1 MHKIQRIVVI
11 LVTLFMVTA
20 SRAGKLLPIVVTGNG
35 TVTASKSNGDPIAA
49 NSDVDGGTTVK
60 LTVAPGSGSYLYK
73 LIAKEYAPGPSAGA
87 PSHRA
92 DGPTV
97 NSEIPMTK
105 ISATLYQFIMPTY
118 DVEVTA
124 EFVTGTSI
132 ADATINLNE
141 GSHVYDWI
149 EHSPTVTSVTLG
161 SITLT
166 EGTDYTVDV
175 FAPVKNVGNYNVTVR
190 GKGKY
195 YGSATQTYSIT
206 ARSLA
211 GTTDYLAANVQLP
224 QTSFVYNHSEQKP
237 VLTSVV
243 VYNNGQELVLDRDYE
258 NVRYETSTS
267 QDVGSYRVLVTGKG
281 NFKDDASASYTITKM
296 PISNCTINGTTSF
309 VFNNSVQAPTVN
321 ATEGTSTG
329 IIITDGVDQLAT
341 TDYTV
346 TYNNEGTTW
355 NATASSK
362 EIGTYHMRLTATN
375 PSNYSGYVDIPYYIT
390 SAGATITAV
399 GGTIYTGEN
408 IYATAYTGQ
417 EITPTITVMD
427 GSATLTKD
435 THYTVQYYNN
445 VNAGLAT
452 VTAVGKGV
460 YNFNVSKNFRIN
472 PKALTEGM
480 VSLSATSFT
489 YNANVQKPTVT
500 VSDGT
505 AMKSSD
511 YVITN
516 EGGTNVGNTYEV
528 EVEGQNNYTGTITK
542 TFSITALSLD
552 GASITLGTT
561 NYVYDGTAKTPTVQQ
576 VKVGSIIIPSTDYT
590 VGYDNNV
597 NANTTTSTPTVTIN
611 PKTSNP
617 NLSGS
622 ASTTFTIGPKPVSDL
637 TITLSATSFTYDG
650 TVQKPT
656 VTVEDGSTTL
666 TSGTHYDL
674 TWAGGDSKAVGSY
687 TVTITGKGNYTG
699 SVVKTYVIN
708 YGTSDTDFHIA
719 LTTPFET
726 FTYDGTAK
734 EPAVTVTKGTGEGA
748 VTLTKNT
755 DYTLEYSNN
764 INAGLATITARGIK
778 NYQFI
783 TTFNFTINKK
793 EITSGMVTLS
803 GINYDATNNRFVY
816 NGALQKPVI
825 TIMHGSTK
833 TLVEGTDYTL
843 VNDGG
848 TNVGN
853 YTATIT
859 GIGNYSTAGTSGLS
873 MPYSIVQLS
882 LTEASVTLDPQQ
894 NYVYDG
900 TEKRPGVQQ
909 VKVGNVIVP
918 TTDYDVTYPRD
929 NTSTPSSTLNVNA
942 GTNTA
947 QVYINPKTSGT
958 INLSGSKT
966 QTFSITKKPLSSEM
980 ITLTSEATNWA
991 NNSFTY
997 TGTTQKPDVT
1007 VTDGT
1012 IMATSDY
1019 TVTNEGGIAV
1029 GIYYVT
1035 VTATATGNYSG
1046 TIKVP
1051 YSIVS
1056 DNADNDVTITLGAS
1070 DPLVY
1075 TGNPI
1080 TRTITVT
1087 KGTNTTPLT
1096 AGTDYDV
1103 VYSNNTNVGEA
1114 TITVMGRGN
1123 YHFVK
1128 YAYFNITE
1136 RAMTT
1141 GNGIDITLSPTSFEY
1156 NGSTQKPNVTVK
1168 YTKPSASTATTLVEG
1183 TDYTLNNPGAV
1194 NVGTDYKATITGIGN
1209 FTGTMDSP
1217 TYEITA
1223 KDLTDAVIT
1232 LYPLANPV
1240 YDGTVKE
1247 PTVQKVT
1254 VGEQVYTSG
1263 YTVSFSYNV
1272 NVKTTE
1278 GTVDHYPTVTITSDD
1293 TGNFSGSA
1301 STTFVIQPKPL
1312 ADDMVTLN
1320 TTSYTYDGTAKEPTA
1335 TVTDTALPST
1345 FTSKVLTQDK
1355 DYTITWTSGHTLPG
1369 EYVATIQGKGN
1380 YTGSVTKPYVIHAID
1395 GNDDVT
1401 ITLTDEPEGGYE
1413 YDGNEKKPTVQVKKG
1428 SPGSEVILTPSTA
1441 TVAGDYTVAYSDNK
1455 NAGTA
1460 TITVTGKGNYDFTQT
1475 KTFSIAQKAMT
1486 NEMVTLSGIPVET
1499 DGTYFTYDGTL
1510 KKPVVTVS
1518 DDTPSIITA
1527 DDYTIS
1533 NEGNI
1538 NAGDYTVTV
1547 TASATGNY
1555 SGSGSQT
1562 YTIRPMS
1569 ITTAEVALS
1578 YNNIVYNGVAQKPT
1592 VRSVYANG
1600 HLLTATTDYTITLPA
1615 DADAINQGAKN
1626 VTVTGT
1632 GNYKDSRTVQYTI
1645 DKKPLVSDM
1654 IKIANQ
1660 NLTYT
1665 GSDQTPSVTI
1675 EDKNGTTDIIKDAD
1689 YTLSNPAH
1697 SAVGNYEVTLT
1708 ATDEGNYSGQVTK
1721 QYSIV
1726 TAGST
1731 GFTVVDIPDQNYTGI
1746 ALTPAL
1752 TVYKAGTT
1760 TPALELDTDYTAEYS
1775 NNINAGTATVTVTGI
1790 GNYSGTQTKTFTIV
1804 KRSLINDDI
1813 TTTLTPSS
1821 FTYDGTPKKPTTVIV
1836 HDALATINKDLK
1848 LGEDYTLEYK
1858 NTETTD
1864 VDNLTSQG
1872 IKKVVI
1878 TGIGNYSGTLE
1889 PTYTVGVKSVA
1900 GAEVSLSYTTI
1911 VYNGATQKPTV
1922 TSVIV
1927 DGHQLTEN
1935 TDYTVDFTDISDY
1948 KNQGNKTF
1956 HITGIGNYSGTK
1968 SLNYTIQKKA
1978 MTSNMITFN
1987 QDSFDYDGS
1996 NHAPTVTMVDLVGST
2011 NIVNTDQ
2018 TQDFTINIPT
2028 VSAVGSYTVNVEAT
2042 TTGNYS
2048 GGGSKQFSIVPKG
2061 SVAFD
2066 VAWVTEPNFTYDGT
2080 AHTPAVKV
2088 TKHNTTT
2095 ELTAADYDI
2104 EYNNNINAG
2113 TNTASVTVTGKGNYS
2128 GSQTKTFSIA
2138 KRSLSGTTDITA
2150 TLTPSSFTYNGNP
2163 QQPATIIVHDALTTI
2178 SKDLTYSK
2186 DYTVTYPA
2194 DMITQG
2200 TKTVTITGE
2209 GNYTGTLSPT
2219 YTINQLDISP
2229 ASITLFSLPSYV
2241 YDGSN
2246 KEPGVQLVKV
2256 GNFVVPMEAYDVSY
2270 TNHKDASTATNKARV
2285 TVTAKDG
2292 SNFTGSAYTEF
2303 TILQKEVNSNMM
2315 TLGGDGFNTT
2325 TNSFTYD
2332 GAAHVPTVAVS
2343 DKVGGVEIITTNDYT
2358 LTNAGGTN
2366 VGNYEVKIDGKGNY
2380 TGSAVKQYSIVTKG
2394 ATGFTVGA
2402 IAAQDYTGMAL
2413 TPKPTV
2419 TATVNGVVTTLTEN
2433 THYTL
2438 AWANNVNAG
2447 TNTASVTVTGIGD
2460 YSGTQTVYF
2469 TINPKAL
2476 AMTMLTLSATSFT
2489 YNGNEQK
2496 PTVTV
2501 KDGGT
2506 TLSVD
2511 KDYTVTWPADMVSQ
2525 GTKTITITGIG
2536 NYSGTLEP
2544 TYSVGLKSVAGA
2556 EVTLSYESIVFNGSV
2571 QKPTVTS
2578 VIVDGHKLTAGTDYT
2593 TEFTSTADYTNQG
2606 GKSFKIKGTGNYA
2619 DEKELSYTIEQ
2630 KAVTSSM
2637 IVLANENLIYTG
2649 LDQHPTVTIQDMV
2662 GTTNIITSDDYTLL
2676 NPDHAT
2682 VGTYVVT
2689 LTGKGNYKGTAEKQY
2704 SIIGNQAAGFTVAA
2718 IGTQEYTGA
2727 EIKPEPSVTDNNS
2740 RALTKGT
2747 DYTVE
2752 YSNNINAG
2760 TATVTVTGING
2771 YSGTKS
2777 VNFEITPKSLNHVD
2791 IGVTLSPATFT
2802 YTGTTQK
2809 PTVTVKDGTSKTLAE
2824 NTDYTLV
2831 NDGGIANGT
2840 YTVTI
2845 TGMGN
2850 YKDVVTPAPSYTIGG
2865 QSLNG
2870 AEVILNR
2877 LDSYVYDGNEK
2888 KPGVSEVKVGSTVI
2902 PASNYT
2908 VSYADNVNAGTATV
2922 TVTGKGNCSG
2932 TATATFPITPKTV
2945 NSDMITIS
2953 PTTFN
2958 YDGQLHKPSTVTVKD
2973 GTRDMV
2979 EDTDY
2984 TLSNPGGTDIGSYGV
2999 TITGKGNYT
3008 GTASKSFSIVA
3019 NDASGFS
3026 INAIADVTY
3035 NGAAQ
3040 EPVPVVKE
3048 GDNTLNSNYYS
3059 VAYLNNINAG
3069 TAVVT
3074 VTGKNGYSFVK
3085 SQTFKI
3091 KPKALNNDMLTLSAS
3106 SFMYNGNVQKPT
3118 PTMDDKNAGVSI
3130 ITSNDYVVTNEGGVD
3145 VGTYHVVITGQNNY
3159 TGAIDKTFTI
3169 TQLSLSTAT
3178 ITLATLSSYVYDGLA
3193 KTPAVQLVK
3202 VGELVVPATAYDVA
3216 YSSNTNVGTAT
3227 VTVTAKT
3234 GTNFKDGNTT
3244 TFSIE
3249 QKPVTSDMIYL
3260 SSENLEYTG
3269 STIKPEVTVKD
3280 GTKTLALTTDYTLTN
3295 AGGTEV
3301 GSYEVMITGQG
3312 NYKGTA
3318 KKQYSIITKG
3328 AAGFTVDE
3336 LTVPLTYT
3344 GMPQTPMVTV
3354 KKAGTTTVLTLGTD
3368 YEVAY
3373 TDNINVGTATATVTG
3388 KGNYSGTRSVNFTI
3402 NPKPLTDGMVALS
3415 STSFIYSGS
3424 EQKPV
3429 VSVTDTDNNMPLTQ
3443 NTDYT
3448 VTYPTDAISQGTK
3461 TVTIRGIGNYTGEI
3475 TKDYTIGQLS
3485 LDDASV
3491 TLNELTS
3498 YIYDGNEK
3506 KPTVKEVKVGTL
3518 VIPTT
3523 GYTVAY
3529 PDDVINTGT
3538 KTMTITGKGNYTGA
3552 TTASYTITPKTV
3564 TKEMI
3569 LLSSENLIYTGSII
3583 KPTVTVKDGSK
3594 TLIENTDYT
3603 LTNEGGK
3610 EVGTYSLTIT
3620 GKGNYTGTA
3629 SRTFNIIT
3637 KGASVF
3643 SVSDIASVI
3652 YNGSE
3657 QEPDITVMD
3666 NSTTP
3671 ATVLTKGTH
3680 YTVAYSNNKNVGSA
3694 SVIVTGIGSY
3704 AGTVSKNFTI
3714 LPKTLTGAMVTLSA
3728 TSFVF
3733 NSLAQKP
3740 EVTVDD
3746 KNAAN
3751 VSIITDY
3758 DYTILNNGGINVGD
3772 NHEVKVTGKGNYT
3785 GTVTKTYAI
3794 TPLSIAD
3801 ANVTLY
3807 QLQSYVYDGTAK
3819 KPGVREVMVDDITVP
3834 TTGYDVSYG
3843 ENTNVGT
3850 ATVTLTG
3857 KGNFKDA
3864 KTVNFTI
3871 TGKPITSDMIVLSSE
3886 NFIYNGEVQKPTVI
3900 VKDGAK
3906 TLTLGTDYALTN
3918 AGGTSVGTY
3927 SVTVAGMG
3935 NYASEASR
3943 SYSIVEKD
3951 GTTNFTISLSNTS
3964 VQYNGSAQT
3973 PAVTVTDGVKTLTN
3987 NTDYEV
3993 AYTNHVNVGTATVTV
4008 TGKGN
4013 YAGTKTATFTITAK
4027 PLTEAM
4033 VTLSE
4038 TSFVYNTLIQKPEV
4052 SVSDGDIMTK
4062 DDYVITNN
4070 GGTNQGTY
4078 HVIVNGQGNYSG
4090 QIDKTFTITPLSIAE
4105 ANVTLYQLQ
4114 SYVYEGLQKKPGVRE
4129 VTVGNIN
4136 VPTQGYTTSYGDNVN
4151 AGTASVTVT
4160 GQGNFKDSKT
4170 VTFEIEP
4177 KAVENSMITLSN
4189 YEYTYN
4195 GEIQKPEVIVRDGE
4209 TTLLLDTD
4217 YTLLN
4222 NGGKTVGSYDVTI
4235 TGKGN
4240 YKGTASKTYVIN
4252 TKEVGS
4258 FEVTLS
4264 AESVTYNGSEQQP
4277 EVTVKDGET
4286 VLTSGVH
4293 YTVTYTDNVNVGM
4306 ATVTVRGQGE
4316 YEGSRSKTFLIQPK
4330 SLSEAMVSLNTTT
4343 FTYNGLLQMPAVTVS
4358 DGTALTSNDYYITNE
4373 GGLDKGTYNV
4383 MVTGRNNYTGT
4394 VIRQYVINPMSIN
4407 DGHVTLYQL
4416 QSYVYD
4422 GTAKNPGVREV
4433 AVGSH
4438 IIPSTSFNTTISPN
4452 INVGTVTVTVTG
4464 EKNYTGSTSTTFEI
4478 TPKPVTS
4485 GMITLTPDYFYYNG
4499 SVQKPGVTVKDG
4511 EKNMVE
4517 NTDYTVTNNGGTE
4530 AGEYEVKVKGIG
4542 NYTSE
4547 ATQSFTILSSG
4558 VNTFVVTLET
4568 NEYTFDG
4575 TAHKPGVT
4583 VKMDDR
4589 TLTEGTDYTLTY
4601 SNNINAGTA
4610 TVTVK
4615 GVGDYTGEQVKTF
4628 LIQPKTLTDEMV
4640 TLNKTSFIFNDKV
4653 QKPEVTVADGT
4664 IMTEDDYIVTNE
4676 GGTTEGTYQVVVT
4689 GQNNYKGVVIKSFTI
4704 IREDIHA
4711 DDDPEH
4717 PDEKPIT
4724 YTPTEEGSDE
4734 VKVSGFEGTTSELEQ
4749 ITSVTI
4755 PATCTSN
4762 GKTYAV
4768 VGIASDAFANIP
4780 NVTDIY
4786 MPDTEEPLEI
4796 AEDAIPASATVHTTL
4811 ALLDNYALMPSLS
4824 ESFKAGKIMTTVTA
4838 KNRYWTFSSGVDVY
4852 VPDGVSV
4859 YIARERSSATVTI
4872 VELSDNDLT
4881 MGGQR
4886 IIKHNNG
4893 VLISS
4898 EGNDTP
4904 YDLVACGRR
4913 MSSGSMISTDDFK
4926 DYGSQNCLVPVIV
4939 PTHFDAGYYFL
4950 KNNEFYSIQE
4960 EGEDVKVP
4968 AGKAVLYLQQAAS
4981 SPSYSSIIQLI
4992 NTGEV
4997 TNINGIENDTDEGD
5011 WYDMSGRKLDRRPTK
5026 KGVYIKNNKKIVIR

>member
-1 MHKIQRIVVI
+1 MNMNKIYRILFTVI
-11 LVTLFMVTA
+11 AVW
-20 SRAGKLLPIVVTGNG
+20 VVTFCYAGTVVLKTTTNG
-35 TVTASKSNGDPIAA
+35 TVTAKVNDANIAGP
-49 NSDVDGGTTVK
+49 SDSSEDKTSADQAGGTTVT
-60 LTVAPGSGSYLYK
+60 LEINPDDGYYLYQ
-73 LIAKEYAPGPSAGA
+73 LVITPYASATSASA
-87 PSHRA
+87 PRRA
-92 DGPTV
+92 PTV
-97 NSEIPMTK
+97 LNNITPTK
-105 ISATLYQFIMPTY
+105 IDDNEYTFIMPANMAKVEISATFAQQGDLSSA
-118 DVEVTA
+118 V
-124 EFVTGTSI
+124 
-132 ADATINLNE
+132 
-141 GSHVYDWI
+141 
-149 EHSPTVTSVTLG
+149 VTLQ
-161 SITLT
+161 SNNHTFDFLYHTPVVSKVTLNSVTLT
-166 EGTDYTVDV
+166 EGTDYTVSGND
-175 FAPVKNVGNYNVTVR
+175 PVKDVNEGGYTITVT

-195 YGSATQTYSIT
+195 TGSKTVTYTVNPLSISD
-206 ARSLA
+206 AS
-211 GTTDYLAANVQLP
+211 VQFSP
-224 QTSFVYNHSEQKP
+224 TSFVYNHQNQAP
-237 VLTSVV
+237 DANTVQVYLQGQHLTLNTD
-243 VYNNGQELVLDRDYE
+243 YNNV
-258 NVRYETSTS
+258 NIPTS
-267 QDVGSYRVLVTGKG
+267 QNADTYTISITGIG
-281 NFKDDASASYTITKM
+281 NFTGTASNTYTITKM
-296 PISNCTINGTTSF
+296 PISNCTFNGNTSF
-309 VFNNSVQAPTVN
+309 EYNGEIRKPSITVY
-321 ATEGTSTG
+321 
-329 IIITDGVDQLAT
+329 DGVG
-341 TDYTV
+341 
-346 TYNNEGTTW
+346 N
-355 NATASSK
+355 
-362 EIGTYHMRLTATN
+362 LT
-375 PSNYSGYVDIPYYIT
+375 
-390 SAGATITAV
+390 
-399 GGTIYTGEN
+399 E
-408 IYATAYTGQ
+408 
-417 EITPTITVMD
+417 
-427 GSATLTKD
+427 D
-435 THYTVQYYNN
+435 THYTISYSNSSSKDVGTYTMTFTAKDETNYTGSKEITYSINSAGFAITDIANQTYTGAAITPTVEVKDGTNVLTLDTHYKAVYSNNINVGTARVSVVGINSYNGKFGEVTFN
-445 VNAGLAT
+445 ITPKSVSGLT
-452 VTAVGKGV
+452 
-460 YNFNVSKNFRIN
+460 I
-472 PKALTEGM
+472 E
-480 VSLSATSFT
+480 LSPTSFT
-489 YNANVQKPTVT
+489 YNASTQKPTVT
-500 VSDGT
+500 VKDGST
-505 AMKSSD
+505 TLVENKD
-511 YVITN
+511 YTLEN
-516 EGGTNVGNTYEV
+516 AGGVNVGTTYKA
-528 EVEGQNNYTGTITK
+528 TITGLGNYDDDTTK
-542 TFSITALSLD
+542 DSDPYSITALTYSNTNT
-552 GASITLGTT
+552 AITLNTT
-561 NYVYDGTAKTPTVQQ
+561 NYVYDGKVKEPTVQQ
-576 VKVGSIIIPSTDYT
+576 VKVDGIVIPSTDYT
-590 VGYDNNV
+590 VSYD
-597 NANTTTSTPTVTIN
+597 TDHTSAGSKTVTIN
-611 PKTSNP
+611 HSSNN
-617 NLSGS
+617 NLSGT
-622 ASTTFTIGPKPVSDL
+622 ATKTYTIDPKPVSDL
-637 TITLSATSFTYDG
+637 TITLSATSFTYNG
-650 TVQKPT
+650 AVQYPT
-656 VTVEDGSTTL
+656 VTVKDGGIIVSGNPKTLSAGTDYTL
-666 TSGTHYDL
+666 TYSSHDT
-674 TWAGGDSKAVGSY
+674 GGNPASTAVGSY
-687 TVTITGKGNYTG
+687 TVTITGAGNYSG
-699 SVVKTYVIN
+699 EINKTYVIN
-708 YGTSDTDFHIA
+708 YGTSDSDFTVTVSGTYIYNGTAYTPAGSNVDVTDGSQAVVVKNGTTILTPTTDYTLSYRDNINAGTATVTATGTGNYQFVQTGTFEIA
-719 LTTPFET
+719 RKPLTATMVTIPDSET
-726 FTYDGTAK
+726 SFVYNGNVQKPNVTVTDGSPLTEGKDYTLNNPGAINVSTGNTASVTGVGNYTGTVNSPAYAITALDISSTANITLIPLSSYVYDGNNKVPGVQQVTVGNLVVPSTSYAVTYDNNKNASTTTSKAKVIVTANGNFTGSREKEFSIEQKEVNSSMITLSGTGFDTGNYSFTYDGNSHTPTVTVADGTAMTTDDYDVTSNTGGTAVGSYSVTITGK
-734 EPAVTVTKGTGEGA
+734 KNYKGTASRQYSIINAGSAGFDVVAIGAQTYTGSAIEPTVTVYKHGTTTPALTENNDYTVAYTDNINVGTATVTVTGMGNYGGTQTVNFTINPKALVANETTLSATDFTYNTTEQKPVVTVKDGTTPLVLNKDYNLTWPTDIINQGTKTITINGTGNYAGSFSKTYTINQLSLNNTSTNITLSANSLVYDASAKTPEVLLVKVGNLVVPSEAYTFSYASNTNVGTATVTVTAVDGSNFKDSKNTTFSITKRTITSDMVKLNTTNFVYNGNVQKPTVQAVSGYTITSDDIDVVYPESKDVGVYTVTVTGKAPNNQGTVNLSYSIASNNQSDVNITMAGTDDLTYTGNPVTRNITVTKGSGTSP
-748 VTLTKNT
+748 THLT
-755 DYTLEYSNN
+755 
-764 INAGLATITARGIK
+764 
-778 NYQFI
+778 
-783 TTFNFTINKK
+783 
-793 EITSGMVTLS
+793 
-803 GINYDATNNRFVY
+803 
-816 NGALQKPVI
+816 
-825 TIMHGSTK
+825 
-833 TLVEGTDYTL
+833 EGTDYTL
-843 VNDGG
+843 VYNN
-848 TNVGN
+848 NVNKG
-853 YTATIT
+853 TATI
-859 GIGNYSTAGTSGLS
+859 
-873 MPYSIVQLS
+873 
-882 LTEASVTLDPQQ
+882 
-894 NYVYDG
+894 
-900 TEKRPGVQQ
+900 
-909 VKVGNVIVP
+909 NVIGKNG
-918 TTDYDVTYPRD
+918 YDFVETKTYEIAARPM
-929 NTSTPSSTLNVNA
+929 TSAN
-942 GTNTA
+942 G
-947 QVYINPKTSGT
+947 IT
-958 INLSGSKT
+958 INLS
-966 QTFSITKKPLSSEM
+966 
-980 ITLTSEATNWA
+980 A
-991 NNSFTY
+991 
-997 TGTTQKPDVT
+997 
-1007 VTDGT
+1007 
-1012 IMATSDY
+1012 
-1019 TVTNEGGIAV
+1019 
-1029 GIYYVT
+1029 
-1035 VTATATGNYSG
+1035 
-1046 TIKVP
+1046 
-1051 YSIVS
+1051 
-1056 DNADNDVTITLGAS
+1056 
-1070 DPLVY
+1070 
-1075 TGNPI
+1075 
-1080 TRTITVT
+1080 
-1087 KGTNTTPLT
+1087 
-1096 AGTDYDV
+1096 
-1103 VYSNNTNVGEA
+1103 
-1114 TITVMGRGN
+1114 
-1123 YHFVK
+1123 
-1128 YAYFNITE
+1128 
-1136 RAMTT
+1136 
-1141 GNGIDITLSPTSFEY
+1141 TSFEY
-1156 NGSTQKPNVTVK
+1156 NGSTQKPNVTVT
-1168 YTKPSASTATTLVEG
+1168 YTYIKTGETTPTVVTLVEG
-1183 TDYTLNNPGAV
+1183 TDYTLNNPGVV
-1194 NVGTDYKATITGIGN
+1194 NVSTGNKATITGIGN
-1209 FTGTMDSP
+1209 FSGTMDSP
-1217 TYEITA
+1217 TYSITA
-1223 KDLTDAVIT
+1223 KALTDAVIT
-1232 LYPLANPV
+1232 LYPLASPV
-1240 YDGTVKE
+1240 YDGTAKE
-1247 PTVQKVT
+1247 PAVQKVT
-1254 VGEQVYTSG
+1254 VGGQVYTSG
-1263 YTVSFSYNV
+1263 YTVSYSNNINV
-1272 NVKTTE
+1272 ETATVK
-1278 GTVDHYPTVTITSDD
+1278 PTVTVSSDGTS
-1293 TGNFSGSA
+1293 TFSGSA

-1312 ADDMVTLN
+1312 TDDMVTLAY
-1320 TTSYTYDGTAKEPTA
+1320 TSIAYDGSPKEPA
-1335 TVTDTALPST
+1335 ETVTDEALPAA
-1345 FTSKVLTQDK
+1345 FASKVLTK
-1355 DYTITWTSGHTLPG
+1355 GTDYTVSYTTDHTTPG
-1369 EYVATIQGKGN
+1369 EKAVTITGMGN
-1380 YTGSVTKPYVIHAID
+1380 YTGTVSKKYTIVGAS
-1395 GNDDVT
+1395 DVT
-1401 ITLTDEPEGGYE
+1401 ITLPEATYTYNGAE
-1413 YDGNEKKPTVQVKKG
+1413 HQPVVTVMKG
-1428 SPGSEVILTPSTA
+1428 TTELTLNT
-1441 TVAGDYTVAYSDNK
+1441 DYTVAYSDNI

-1475 KTFSIAQKAMT
+1475 KTFTIAKKAMT
-1486 NEMVTLSGIPVET
+1486 NDMVALAPIT
-1499 DGTYFTYDGTL
+1499 FTYNGNIQ
-1510 KKPVVTVS
+1510 KPTVTVS
-1518 DDTPSIITA
+1518 DGTPSVITTN
-1527 DDYTIS
+1527 DYTIS
-1533 NEGNI
+1533 NDGNI

-1547 TASATGNY
+1547 TATSTGNY

-1562 YTIRPMS
+1562 YTIYPMS
-1569 ITTAEVALS
+1569 ITAAEVALS

-1645 DKKPLVSDM
+1645 DKKPLASDM

-1665 GSDQTPSVTI
+1665 GSDQTPEVTI
-1675 EDKNGTTDIIKDAD
+1675 EDKNGTTNIIKSTD
-1689 YTLSNPAH
+1689 YTLSNPPH
-1697 SAVGNYEVTLT
+1697 STVGDYEVTLT
-1708 ATDEGNYSGQVTK
+1708 ATAEGNYSGQVTK

-1726 TAGST
+1726 GAGAT
-1731 GFTVVDIPDQNYTGI
+1731 GFTVMAIPDQNYTGI

-1760 TPALELDTDYTAEYS
+1760 TPALTLGTDYTAEYS
-1775 NNINAGTATVTVTGI
+1775 NNINAGTATVTVTGM
-1790 GNYSGTQTKTFTIV
+1790 GN
-1804 KRSLINDDI
+1804 
-1813 TTTLTPSS
+1813 
-1821 FTYDGTPKKPTTVIV
+1821 
-1836 HDALATINKDLK
+1836 
-1848 LGEDYTLEYK
+1848 
-1858 NTETTD
+1858 
-1864 VDNLTSQG
+1864 
-1872 IKKVVI
+1872 
-1878 TGIGNYSGTLE
+1878 
-1889 PTYTVGVKSVA
+1889 
-1900 GAEVSLSYTTI
+1900 
-1911 VYNGATQKPTV
+1911 
-1922 TSVIV
+1922 
-1927 DGHQLTEN
+1927 
-1935 TDYTVDFTDISDY
+1935 
-1948 KNQGNKTF
+1948 
-1956 HITGIGNYSGTK
+1956 
-1968 SLNYTIQKKA
+1968 
-1978 MTSNMITFN
+1978 
-1987 QDSFDYDGS
+1987 
-1996 NHAPTVTMVDLVGST
+1996 
-2011 NIVNTDQ
+2011 
-2018 TQDFTINIPT
+2018 
-2028 VSAVGSYTVNVEAT
+2028 
-2042 TTGNYS
+2042 
-2048 GGGSKQFSIVPKG
+2048 
-2061 SVAFD
+2061 
-2066 VAWVTEPNFTYDGT
+2066 
-2080 AHTPAVKV
+2080 
-2088 TKHNTTT
+2088 
-2095 ELTAADYDI
+2095 
-2104 EYNNNINAG
+2104 
-2113 TNTASVTVTGKGNYS
+2113 
-2128 GSQTKTFSIA
+2128 
-2138 KRSLSGTTDITA
+2138 
-2150 TLTPSSFTYNGNP
+2150 
-2163 QQPATIIVHDALTTI
+2163 
-2178 SKDLTYSK
+2178 
-2186 DYTVTYPA
+2186 
-2194 DMITQG
+2194 
-2200 TKTVTITGE
+2200 
-2209 GNYTGTLSPT
+2209 
-2219 YTINQLDISP
+2219 
-2229 ASITLFSLPSYV
+2229 
-2241 YDGSN
+2241 
-2246 KEPGVQLVKV
+2246 
-2256 GNFVVPMEAYDVSY
+2256 
-2270 TNHKDASTATNKARV
+2270 
-2285 TVTAKDG
+2285 
-2292 SNFTGSAYTEF
+2292 
-2303 TILQKEVNSNMM
+2303 
-2315 TLGGDGFNTT
+2315 
-2325 TNSFTYD
+2325 
-2332 GAAHVPTVAVS
+2332 
-2343 DKVGGVEIITTNDYT
+2343 
-2358 LTNAGGTN
+2358 
-2366 VGNYEVKIDGKGNY
+2366 
-2380 TGSAVKQYSIVTKG
+2380 
-2394 ATGFTVGA
+2394 
-2402 IAAQDYTGMAL
+2402 
-2413 TPKPTV
+2413 
-2419 TATVNGVVTTLTEN
+2419 
-2433 THYTL
+2433 
-2438 AWANNVNAG
+2438 
-2447 TNTASVTVTGIGD
+2447 

-2469 TINPKAL
+2469 TI
-2476 AMTMLTLSATSFT
+2476 
-2489 YNGNEQK
+2489 
-2496 PTVTV
+2496 
-2501 KDGGT
+2501 
-2506 TLSVD
+2506 
-2511 KDYTVTWPADMVSQ
+2511 
-2525 GTKTITITGIG
+2525 
-2536 NYSGTLEP
+2536 
-2544 TYSVGLKSVAGA
+2544 
-2556 EVTLSYESIVFNGSV
+2556 
-2571 QKPTVTS
+2571 
-2578 VIVDGHKLTAGTDYT
+2578 
-2593 TEFTSTADYTNQG
+2593 
-2606 GKSFKIKGTGNYA
+2606 
-2619 DEKELSYTIEQ
+2619 
-2630 KAVTSSM
+2630 
-2637 IVLANENLIYTG
+2637 
-2649 LDQHPTVTIQDMV
+2649 
-2662 GTTNIITSDDYTLL
+2662 
-2676 NPDHAT
+2676 
-2682 VGTYVVT
+2682 
-2689 LTGKGNYKGTAEKQY
+2689 
-2704 SIIGNQAAGFTVAA
+2704 
-2718 IGTQEYTGA
+2718 
-2727 EIKPEPSVTDNNS
+2727 
-2740 RALTKGT
+2740 
-2747 DYTVE
+2747 
-2752 YSNNINAG
+2752 
-2760 TATVTVTGING
+2760 
-2771 YSGTKS
+2771 
-2777 VNFEITPKSLNHVD
+2777 TPKSLNATS
-2791 IGVTLSPATFT
+2791 ITVTLSSTSFS

-2824 NTDYTLV
+2824 NTDYMLV
-2831 NDGGIANGT
+2831 NDGGVANGT

-2850 YKDVVTPAPSYTIGG
+2850 YKDVITPAPSYTIGG

-2932 TATATFPITPKTV
+2932 TATATFTITPKTV

-2958 YDGQLHKPSTVTVKD
+2958 YDGVLHKPTTVTVKD

-3048 GDNTLNSNYYS
+3048 GDNTLSSNYYS

-3193 KTPAVQLVK
+3193 KAPAVQLVK

-3216 YSSNTNVGTAT
+3216 YTSNTNVGTAT

-3269 STIKPEVTVKD
+3269 SNIKPEVAVKD
-3280 GTKTLALTTDYTLTN
+3280 GTKTLVLTTDYTLTN

-3336 LTVPLTYT
+3336 MTMPLTYT
-3344 GMPQTPMVTV
+3344 GMPLTPMVTV

-3529 PDDVINTGT
+3529 PDDVINIGT

-3552 TTASYTITPKTV
+3552 ATASYTITPKTV

-3772 NHEVKVTGKGNYT
+3772 DHEVKVTGKGNYT
-3785 GTVTKTYAI
+3785 GTVTKTYVI

-3819 KPGVREVMVDDITVP
+3819 KPGVREVMVGDITVP

-3857 KGNFKDA
+3857 KGNFKDT

-3935 NYASEASR
+3935 NYASKASR

-3973 PAVTVTDGVKTLTN
+3973 PTVTVTDGVKTLTN

-4090 QIDKTFTITPLSIAE
+4090 QIDKTFTITPLSIVD

-4160 GQGNFKDSKT
+4160 GLGNFKDSKT

-4209 TTLLLDTD
+4209 TTLVLDTD
-4217 YTLLN
+4217 YTLQN
-4222 NGGKTVGSYDVTI
+4222 NGGKTVGAYDVTI

-4240 YKGTASKTYVIN
+4240 YKGTASKTYIIN
-4252 TKEVGS
+4252 AKEVGS

-4264 AESVTYNGSEQQP
+4264 AESVIYNGSEQQP

-4286 VLTSGVH
+4286 VLTPGVN
-4293 YTVTYTDNVNVGM
+4293 YTVAYTDNVNVGM
-4306 ATVTVRGQGE
+4306 ATVTVRGLGE
-4316 YEGSRSKTFLIQPK
+4316 YDGSRNKTFLIKPK
-4330 SLSEAMVSLNTTT
+4330 ELSNAMVSLSSTT

-4394 VIRQYVINPMSIN
+4394 VVRQYAINPMSIN
-4407 DGHVTLYQL
+4407 DAHVTLYQL

-4422 GTAKNPGVREV
+4422 GTEKNPGVREV

-4438 IIPSTSFNTTISPN
+4438 IVPSTSFTTTISPN
-4452 INVGTVTVTVTG
+4452 VNVGTVTVTVTG
-4464 EKNYTGSTSTTFEI
+4464 EKNYTGSASTTFEI
-4478 TPKPVTS
+4478 TPKTVTS

-4499 SVQKPGVTVKDG
+4499 SVQKPAVSVKEG
-4511 EKNMVE
+4511 TRNMVE
-4517 NTDYTVTNNGGTE
+4517 NTDYTVTNNGGME

-4542 NYTSE
+4542 NYMDE
-4547 ATQSFTILSSG
+4547 ASVKFTILSSG

-4568 NEYTFDG
+4568 TEYTFDG
-4575 TAHKPGVT
+4575 TEHKPNVT
-4583 VKMDDR
+4583 VKMEDR
-4589 TLTEGTDYTLTY
+4589 TLSEGTDYTLLY
-4601 SNNINAGTA
+4601 NNNVNAGTA

-4615 GVGDYTGEQVKTF
+4615 GVGDYTGEQMKTF
-4628 LIQPKTLTDEMV
+4628 VILPKTLTDEMV
-4640 TLNKTSFIFNDKV
+4640 TLDKTSFIYNEKV

-4664 IMTEDDYIVTNE
+4664 LMTEDDYTVTNE
-4676 GGTTEGTYQVVVT
+4676 GGTDEGTYQVVVV
-4689 GQNNYKGVVIKSFTI
+4689 GQNNYKGMVIKSFTI
-4704 IREDIHA
+4704 TREEIHG

-4734 VKVSGFEGTTSELEQ
+4734 VKVSGCEGSETELEQ
-4749 ITSVTI
+4749 ITSVTV
-4755 PATCTSN
+4755 PATFTSN
-4762 GKTYAV
+4762 GKTYTV
-4768 VGIASDAFANIP
+4768 VGISANAFANVP
-4780 NVTDIY
+4780 NLTDVY
-4786 MPDTEEPLEI
+4786 LPDTEEPLEI
-4796 AEDAIPASATVHTTL
+4796 AEDAIPATATIHTTL
-4811 ALLDNYALMPSLS
+4811 ALLDDYALMPSLS

-4859 YIARERSSATVTI
+4859 YIARERDNATVTI

-4881 MGGQR
+4881 VGGQR

-4913 MSSGSMISTDDFK
+4913 MTSGTTISTDDYK

-4939 PTHFDAGYYFL
+4939 ATHFGTGYYFM

-4960 EGEDVKVP
+4960 ESEDIKVP
-4968 AGKAVLYLQQAAS
+4968 AGKAVLYLRQAAS
-4981 SPSYSSIIQLI
+4981 SPSYSSIIQLV

-4997 TNINGIENDTDEGD
+4997 TNINSITDDTDEGD
-5011 WYDMSGRKLDRRPTK
+5011 WYDMSGRKLNGRPTK
-5026 KGVYIKNNKKIVIR
+5026 KGVYIKNNKKTVIR

>member
-1 MHKIQRIVVI
+1 MNKIQRILFTIATALVVTIVQADPIETGKVVI
-11 LVTLFMVTA
+11 KTPTGSGTVEAKVNDTQIAISSTIDVTSAGQAAGTRVTLVITPATNWFLHSLRVEPTA
-20 SRAGKLLPIVVTGNG
+20 LGDLASAPRRA
-35 TVTASKSNGDPIAA
+35 S
-49 NSDVDGGTTVK
+49 
-60 LTVAPGSGSYLYK
+60 
-73 LIAKEYAPGPSAGA
+73 E
-87 PSHRA
+87 
-92 DGPTV
+92 GPTV
-97 NSEIPMTK
+97 LSTIPLAKAGEGKYTFTVPAG
-105 ISATLYQFIMPTY
+105 IETLYVYSEFRESGNLSGATVELEQSSHMY
-118 DVEVTA
+118 DFLYHTPKV
-124 EFVTGTSI
+124 S
-132 ADATINLNE
+132 
-141 GSHVYDWI
+141 
-149 EHSPTVTSVTLG
+149 SVTLG
-161 SITLT
+161 SVTLT
-166 EGTDYTVDV
+166 EGTDYTVSGND
-175 FAPVKNVGNYNVTVR
+175 PVKDVKAGGYTITVT

-195 YGSATQTYSIT
+195 TGSKAATYTVNPLSISD
-206 ARSLA
+206 AS
-211 GTTDYLAANVQLP
+211 VQFSP
-224 QTSFVYNHSEQKP
+224 TSFVYNHQNQAP
-237 VLTSVV
+237 DANTVQVYLQGQHLTLNTD
-243 VYNNGQELVLDRDYE
+243 YNNV
-258 NVRYETSTS
+258 NIPTS
-267 QDVGSYRVLVTGKG
+267 QNADTYTISITGIG
-281 NFKDDASASYTITKM
+281 NFTGTASNTYTITKM
-296 PISNCTINGTTSF
+296 PISNCTFNGNTSF
-309 VFNNSVQAPTVN
+309 AYNGEIQKPSITVYDGVGNLTEDTHYTISYSNSSSKDVGTYTMTFTAKDETNYTGSKEITYSINSAGFAITAIGNQTYTGAAITPTVEVKDGTNVLTFGTHYNVVYSNNINVGTARVSVVGINSYNGKFGEVTFNITPKSVN
-321 ATEGTSTG
+321 AKTGDNDDITITLSETSFTYNASTQKPTVTVKDRGTLLVENRDYTLENAGGVNVGTNYKAKITGLGNYDDNTEKYSNPYSITALTYDNDNTAITLNTTNYVYDGKVKEPTVQQVKVDG
-329 IIITDGVDQLAT
+329 IVIPS

-346 TYNNEGTTW
+346 SYDTD
-355 NATASSK
+355 
-362 EIGTYHMRLTATN
+362 H
-375 PSNYSGYVDIPYYIT
+375 T
-390 SAGATITAV
+390 SAG
-399 GGTIYTGEN
+399 
-408 IYATAYTGQ
+408 
-417 EITPTITVMD
+417 
-427 GSATLTKD
+427 SK
-435 THYTVQYYNN
+435 
-445 VNAGLAT
+445 T
-452 VTAVGKGV
+452 VTINHSSNNNLSGTATKT
-460 YNFNVSKNFRIN
+460 YTIDPKPVSD
-472 PKALTEGM
+472 LTIE
-480 VSLSATSFT
+480 LSATSFT
-489 YNANVQKPTVT
+489 YNGAVQYPTVT
-500 VSDGT
+500 VKDGG
-505 AMKSSD
+505 
-511 YVITN
+511 I
-516 EGGTNVGNTYEV
+516 
-528 EVEGQNNYTGTITK
+528 
-542 TFSITALSLD
+542 LD
-552 GASITLGTT
+552 GENPKTLIAG
-561 NYVYDGTAKTPTVQQ
+561 
-576 VKVGSIIIPSTDYT
+576 TDYT
-590 VGYDNNV
+590 LKYDG
-597 NANTTTSTPTVTIN
+597 AD
-611 PKTSNP
+611 
-617 NLSGS
+617 
-622 ASTTFTIGPKPVSDL
+622 A
-637 TITLSATSFTYDG
+637 ATS
-650 TVQKPT
+650 
-656 VTVEDGSTTL
+656 S
-666 TSGTHYDL
+666 
-674 TWAGGDSKAVGSY
+674 AVGSY
-687 TVTITGKGNYTG
+687 TITITGASNYTG
-699 SVVKTYVIN
+699 SINKTYVIN
-708 YGTSDTDFHIA
+708 YGSSDSDF
-719 LTTPFET
+719 T
-726 FTYDGTAK
+726 
-734 EPAVTVTKGTGEGA
+734 VTVSGTYTYSGSAFTPAGSNIDVTDGSQAVIVKKKKGTDPE
-748 VTLTKNT
+748 TYTILTPGT
-755 DYTLEYSNN
+755 DYNLSYRDN
-764 INAGLATITARGIK
+764 INAGTATVTATGTG
-778 NYQFI
+778 NYQFVQ
-783 TTFNFTINKK
+783 TGTFTILPKT
-793 EITSGMVTLS
+793 ITDGMATLS
-803 GINYDATNNRFVY
+803 GTDFVTSNQSFVY
-816 NGALQKPVI
+816 NAALQKPNVTI
-825 TIMHGSTK
+825 TDDVTST

-848 TNVGN
+848 TNVASYN
-853 YTATIT
+853 ATIT
-859 GIGNYSTAGTSGLS
+859 GIGNYTTGTTGLIKN
-873 MPYSIVQLS
+873 YSITALS
-882 LTEASVTLDPQQ
+882 LTGASVTLDPLQS
-894 NYVYDG
+894 YVYDG

-909 VKVGNVIVP
+909 VKVGNIVIP
-918 TTDYDVTYPRD
+918 AADYAVRYPRD
-929 NTSTPSSTLNVNA
+929 TESTSTTNVNA
-942 GTNTA
+942 GNNTA
-947 QVYINPKTSGT
+947 VVYINPATG
-958 INLSGSKT
+958 NLSGTASA
-966 QTFSITKKPLSSEM
+966 TFSISPKPLTNSMVALQSASGSYTGSAHTVSV
-980 ITLTSEATNWA
+980 IVTDNALPVGDAGWNIVPATN
-991 NNSFTY
+991 Y
-997 TGTTQKPDVT
+997 DV
-1007 VTDGT
+1007 VPP
-1012 IMATSDY
+1012 SDM
-1019 TVTNEGGIAV
+1019 TNPGAKDIEVV
-1029 GIYYVT
+1029 GKN
-1035 VTATATGNYSG
+1035 NYSG
-1046 TIKVP
+1046 TITKT
-1051 YSIVS
+1051 Y
-1056 DNADNDVTITLGAS
+1056 TIL
-1070 DPLVY
+1070 P
-1075 TGNPI
+1075 
-1080 TRTITVT
+1080 
-1087 KGTNTTPLT
+1087 
-1096 AGTDYDV
+1096 AGGEDY
-1103 VYSNNTNVGEA
+1103 
-1114 TITVMGRGN
+1114 
-1123 YHFVK
+1123 
-1128 YAYFNITE
+1128 
-1136 RAMTT
+1136 
-1141 GNGIDITLSPTSFEY
+1141 
-1156 NGSTQKPNVTVK
+1156 
-1168 YTKPSASTATTLVEG
+1168 
-1183 TDYTLNNPGAV
+1183 
-1194 NVGTDYKATITGIGN
+1194 
-1209 FTGTMDSP
+1209 
-1217 TYEITA
+1217 
-1223 KDLTDAVIT
+1223 
-1232 LYPLANPV
+1232 
-1240 YDGTVKE
+1240 
-1247 PTVQKVT
+1247 
-1254 VGEQVYTSG
+1254 
-1263 YTVSFSYNV
+1263 
-1272 NVKTTE
+1272 
-1278 GTVDHYPTVTITSDD
+1278 TVTIGGT
-1293 TGNFSGSA
+1293 
-1301 STTFVIQPKPL
+1301 
-1312 ADDMVTLN
+1312 
-1320 TTSYTYDGTAKEPTA
+1320 YTYDGTAKTPHDADANHTNNITVTKGTATTLTLNTDYTVDYRNNINAGSNSAIAIVTGKGKYSFTVEKAFTILQRTMNQDDIVITLSDNSFTYNGNEQKPSVSVKDGNIPLHVGIDYEITYPTSEYIGQGTKTININGIGNYKDTKSATYTINKLSLETAVITLPATRFEYSRGAQTPTPQVKVGNLVISSDDYDVSYDNDNNTSTTADVTNIGQKTVYVTGKNNCDGSKTTTYEIVAKQIDANMVTLTHEVMTYTGSALDPGVVVKDGEATLVVGTNTEPHEYKVELTNNTKVGTA
-1335 TVTDTALPST
+1335 TVT
-1345 FTSKVLTQDK
+1345 VEGQ
-1355 DYTITWTSGHTLPG
+1355 
-1369 EYVATIQGKGN
+1369 GN
-1380 YTGSVTKPYVIHAID
+1380 YTGKVQKTFTIQEKVHSDFTIADIAAVT
-1395 GNDDVT
+1395 
-1401 ITLTDEPEGGYE
+1401 
-1413 YDGNEKKPTVQVKKG
+1413 YDGTAHEPTPNVQYSG
-1428 SPGSEVILTPSTA
+1428 TNLTLNT
-1441 TVAGDYTVAYSDNK
+1441 DYTLSYTNNV

-1460 TITVTGKGNYDFTQT
+1460 TVTVTGKGGYEGSTGT
-1475 KTFSIAQKAMT
+1475 KTFTINPKELISD
-1486 NEMVTLSGIPVET
+1486 MVTLSNFTVT
-1499 DGTYFTYDGTL
+1499 DQTPKGFTYNGNNQ
-1510 KKPVVTVS
+1510 KPNVTITDVAG
-1518 DDTPSIITA
+1518 IIA
-1527 DDYTIS
+1527 DDYDIT
-1533 NEGNI
+1533 
-1538 NAGDYTVTV
+1538 NAGGVDANDTNNPTYSVTITGKRNYTGTV
-1547 TASATGNY
+1547 NL
-1555 SGSGSQT
+1555 T
-1562 YTIRPMS
+1562 YKIYPMS
-1569 ITTAEVALS
+1569 ITAAEVTLS
-1578 YNNIVYNGVAQKPT
+1578 YNNIVYNGVVQKPGVQT
-1592 VRSVYANG
+1592 VYANG
-1600 HLLTATTDYTITLPA
+1600 HQLTATTDYTISWPDGDYT
-1615 DADAINQGAKN
+1615 NQGVKS

-1632 GNYKDSRTVQYTI
+1632 GNYKDSKSVTYTI
-1645 DKKPLVSDM
+1645 AQKDVTSSM
-1654 IKIANQ
+1654 IKIANE

-1665 GSDQTPSVTI
+1665 GNPQAAAVTI
-1675 EDKNGTTDIIKDAD
+1675 EDKVGDNNIITTND
-1689 YTLSNPAH
+1689 YTLTNPEH
-1697 SAVGNYEVTLT
+1697 TDVGNYEVQIVGK
-1708 ATDEGNYSGQVTK
+1708 GNYKGTATK
-1721 QYSIV
+1721 QYSII
-1726 TAGST
+1726 TAGTS
-1731 GFTVVDIPDQNYTGI
+1731 GFTVEAISAQDYIGLP
-1746 ALTPAL
+1746 LKP
-1752 TVYKAGTT
+1752 TVVVKKAGTET
-1760 TPALELDTDYTAEYS
+1760 VLTEYTDYTLTWT
-1775 NNINAGTATVTVTGI
+1775 NNINAG
-1790 GNYSGTQTKTFTIV
+1790 
-1804 KRSLINDDI
+1804 
-1813 TTTLTPSS
+1813 
-1821 FTYDGTPKKPTTVIV
+1821 
-1836 HDALATINKDLK
+1836 
-1848 LGEDYTLEYK
+1848 E
-1858 NTETTD
+1858 
-1864 VDNLTSQG
+1864 
-1872 IKKVVI
+1872 
-1878 TGIGNYSGTLE
+1878 
-1889 PTYTVGVKSVA
+1889 
-1900 GAEVSLSYTTI
+1900 
-1911 VYNGATQKPTV
+1911 
-1922 TSVIV
+1922 
-1927 DGHQLTEN
+1927 
-1935 TDYTVDFTDISDY
+1935 
-1948 KNQGNKTF
+1948 
-1956 HITGIGNYSGTK
+1956 
-1968 SLNYTIQKKA
+1968 
-1978 MTSNMITFN
+1978 
-1987 QDSFDYDGS
+1987 
-1996 NHAPTVTMVDLVGST
+1996 
-2011 NIVNTDQ
+2011 
-2018 TQDFTINIPT
+2018 
-2028 VSAVGSYTVNVEAT
+2028 
-2042 TTGNYS
+2042 
-2048 GGGSKQFSIVPKG
+2048 
-2061 SVAFD
+2061 
-2066 VAWVTEPNFTYDGT
+2066 
-2080 AHTPAVKV
+2080 
-2088 TKHNTTT
+2088 
-2095 ELTAADYDI
+2095 
-2104 EYNNNINAG
+2104 
-2113 TNTASVTVTGKGNYS
+2113 NTASVTVTGKGNYS
-2128 GSQTKTFSIA
+2128 G
-2138 KRSLSGTTDITA
+2138 
-2150 TLTPSSFTYNGNP
+2150 
-2163 QQPATIIVHDALTTI
+2163 
-2178 SKDLTYSK
+2178 
-2186 DYTVTYPA
+2186 
-2194 DMITQG
+2194 
-2200 TKTVTITGE
+2200 
-2209 GNYTGTLSPT
+2209 
-2219 YTINQLDISP
+2219 
-2229 ASITLFSLPSYV
+2229 
-2241 YDGSN
+2241 
-2246 KEPGVQLVKV
+2246 
-2256 GNFVVPMEAYDVSY
+2256 
-2270 TNHKDASTATNKARV
+2270 
-2285 TVTAKDG
+2285 
-2292 SNFTGSAYTEF
+2292 
-2303 TILQKEVNSNMM
+2303 
-2315 TLGGDGFNTT
+2315 
-2325 TNSFTYD
+2325 
-2332 GAAHVPTVAVS
+2332 
-2343 DKVGGVEIITTNDYT
+2343 
-2358 LTNAGGTN
+2358 
-2366 VGNYEVKIDGKGNY
+2366 
-2380 TGSAVKQYSIVTKG
+2380 
-2394 ATGFTVGA
+2394 
-2402 IAAQDYTGMAL
+2402 
-2413 TPKPTV
+2413 
-2419 TATVNGVVTTLTEN
+2419 
-2433 THYTL
+2433 
-2438 AWANNVNAG
+2438 
-2447 TNTASVTVTGIGD
+2447 
-2460 YSGTQTVYF
+2460 TQTVYF
-2469 TINPKAL
+2469 TI
-2476 AMTMLTLSATSFT
+2476 
-2489 YNGNEQK
+2489 
-2496 PTVTV
+2496 V
-2501 KDGGT
+2501 
-2506 TLSVD
+2506 
-2511 KDYTVTWPADMVSQ
+2511 
-2525 GTKTITITGIG
+2525 
-2536 NYSGTLEP
+2536 
-2544 TYSVGLKSVAGA
+2544 
-2556 EVTLSYESIVFNGSV
+2556 
-2571 QKPTVTS
+2571 
-2578 VIVDGHKLTAGTDYT
+2578 
-2593 TEFTSTADYTNQG
+2593 
-2606 GKSFKIKGTGNYA
+2606 
-2619 DEKELSYTIEQ
+2619 
-2630 KAVTSSM
+2630 
-2637 IVLANENLIYTG
+2637 
-2649 LDQHPTVTIQDMV
+2649 
-2662 GTTNIITSDDYTLL
+2662 
-2676 NPDHAT
+2676 
-2682 VGTYVVT
+2682 
-2689 LTGKGNYKGTAEKQY
+2689 
-2704 SIIGNQAAGFTVAA
+2704 
-2718 IGTQEYTGA
+2718 
-2727 EIKPEPSVTDNNS
+2727 
-2740 RALTKGT
+2740 
-2747 DYTVE
+2747 
-2752 YSNNINAG
+2752 
-2760 TATVTVTGING
+2760 
-2771 YSGTKS
+2771 
-2777 VNFEITPKSLNHVD
+2777 PKSLNAAG
-2791 IGVTLSPATFT
+2791 ITVTLSPESFN

-2809 PTVTVKDGTSKTLAE
+2809 PSVTVKDGTSKTLVL

-2958 YDGQLHKPSTVTVKD
+2958 YDGQLHKPTTVTVKD

-3048 GDNTLNSNYYS
+3048 GDNTLSSNYYS

-3106 SFMYNGNVQKPT
+3106 TFIYNGNVQKPT

-3178 ITLATLSSYVYDGLA
+3178 ITLATLSSYVYDGAA

-3216 YSSNTNVGTAT
+3216 YTSNTNVGTAT

-3269 STIKPEVTVKD
+3269 SNIKPEVTVKD

-3336 LTVPLTYT
+3336 MTVPLTYT
-3344 GMPQTPMVTV
+3344 GMPLTPTVTV

-3388 KGNYSGTRSVNFTI
+3388 KGNYSGTRSVNFII

-3415 STSFIYSGS
+3415 STSFTYNGS

-3429 VSVTDTDNNMPLTQ
+3429 VSVTDTDNNLPLTQ

-3448 VTYPTDAISQGTK
+3448 VTYPADAISQGTK

-3475 TKDYTIGQLS
+3475 KKDYTIGLLS
-3485 LDDASV
+3485 LNDASV

-3498 YIYDGNEK
+3498 YIYDGTEK
-3506 KPTVKEVKVGTL
+3506 KPTVREVLVGTL

-3529 PDDVINTGT
+3529 PDDVINIGT

-3564 TKEMI
+3564 NKEMI

-3657 QEPDITVMD
+3657 QEPEITVMD

-3671 ATVLTKGTH
+3671 ATVLTEGTH

-3714 LPKTLTGAMVTLSA
+3714 LPKTLTGAMVILST

-3772 NHEVKVTGKGNYT
+3772 DHEVKVTGKGNYT

-3857 KGNFKDA
+3857 KGNFKDT

-4013 YAGTKTATFTITAK
+4013 YAGTKMATFTITAK

-4090 QIDKTFTITPLSIAE
+4090 QIDKTFTITPLSIAD

-4209 TTLLLDTD
+4209 TTLVLETD

-4222 NGGKTVGSYDVTI
+4222 NGGKTVGAYDVTI

-4240 YKGTASKTYVIN
+4240 YKGTASKTYIIN
-4252 TKEVGS
+4252 AKEVGS

-4264 AESVTYNGSEQQP
+4264 AESVIYNGSEQQP

-4286 VLTSGVH
+4286 VLTPGVN
-4293 YTVTYTDNVNVGM
+4293 YTVAYTDNVNVGM
-4306 ATVTVRGQGE
+4306 ATVTVRGLGE
-4316 YEGSRSKTFLIQPK
+4316 YDGSRNKTFLIKPK
-4330 SLSEAMVSLNTTT
+4330 ELSNAMVSLSNTT

-4394 VIRQYVINPMSIN
+4394 VVRQYDINPMSIN
-4407 DGHVTLYQL
+4407 DAYVTLYQL

-4422 GTAKNPGVREV
+4422 GTEKNPGVREV

-4438 IIPSTSFNTTISPN
+4438 IVPSTSFTTTISPN
-4452 INVGTVTVTVTG
+4452 VNVGTVTVTVTG
-4464 EKNYTGSTSTTFEI
+4464 EKNYTGSASTTFEI

-4499 SVQKPGVTVKDG
+4499 SVQKPAVSVKDG
-4511 EKNMVE
+4511 SKNMVE
-4517 NTDYTVTNNGGTE
+4517 NTDYTVTNEGGME
-4530 AGEYEVKVKGIG
+4530 AGDYEVKVKGIG
-4542 NYTSE
+4542 NYMDE
-4547 ATQSFTILSSG
+4547 ASVKFTILSSG

-4568 NEYTFDG
+4568 TEYTFDG
-4575 TAHKPGVT
+4575 TEHKPNVT
-4583 VKMDDR
+4583 VKMEDR
-4589 TLTEGTDYTLTY
+4589 TLSEGTDYTLLY
-4601 SNNINAGTA
+4601 NNNVNAGTA

-4615 GVGDYTGEQVKTF
+4615 GVGDYTGEQMKTF
-4628 LIQPKTLTDEMV
+4628 VILPKTLTDEMV
-4640 TLNKTSFIFNDKV
+4640 TLDKTSFIYNEKV

-4664 IMTEDDYIVTNE
+4664 LMTEDDYTVTNE
-4676 GGTTEGTYQVVVT
+4676 GGTDEGTYQVVVV
-4689 GQNNYKGVVIKSFTI
+4689 GQNNYKGTVIKSFTI
-4704 IREDIHA
+4704 TREEIHG

-4717 PDEKPIT
+4717 PDEKTVT

-4734 VKVSGFEGTTSELEQ
+4734 VKVSGCEGTETELKQ
-4749 ITSVTI
+4749 VTSVTV
-4755 PATCTSN
+4755 PATFTSN
-4762 GKTYAV
+4762 GKTYTV
-4768 VGIASDAFANIP
+4768 VGISANAFANVP
-4780 NVTDIY
+4780 NLTDVY
-4786 MPDTEEPLEI
+4786 LPDTEEPLEI
-4796 AEDAIPASATVHTTL
+4796 AEDAIPATATIHTTL
-4811 ALLDNYALMPSLS
+4811 ALLDDYALMPSLS

-4859 YIARERSSATVTI
+4859 YIARERGNATVTI

-4881 MGGQR
+4881 VGGQR

-4913 MSSGSMISTDDFK
+4913 MTSGTTISTDDYK

-4939 PTHFDAGYYFL
+4939 ATHFGTGYYFM

-4960 EGEDVKVP
+4960 ESEDIKVP
-4968 AGKAVLYLQQAAS
+4968 AGKAVLYLRQAAS
-4981 SPSYSSIIQLI
+4981 SPSYSSIIQLV

-4997 TNINGIENDTDEGD
+4997 TNINSITDDTDEGD
-5011 WYDMSGRKLDRRPTK
+5011 WYDMSGRKLNGRPTK
-5026 KGVYIKNNKKIVIR
+5026 KGVYIKNNKKTVIR

>member
-1 MHKIQRIVVI
+1 MNKIYRILFTVI
-11 LVTLFMVTA
+11 AVW
-20 SRAGKLLPIVVTGNG
+20 VVTFCYAGTVVLKTTTNG
-35 TVTASKSNGDPIAA
+35 TVTAKVNDANIAGP
-49 NSDVDGGTTVK
+49 SDSSEDKTSADQAGGTTVT
-60 LTVAPGSGSYLYK
+60 LEINPDDGYYLYQ
-73 LIAKEYAPGPSAGA
+73 LVITPYASATSASA
-87 PSHRA
+87 PRRA
-92 DGPTV
+92 PTV
-97 NSEIPMTK
+97 LNNITPTK
-105 ISATLYQFIMPTY
+105 IDDNEYTFIMPANMAKVEISATFAQQGDLSSA
-118 DVEVTA
+118 V
-124 EFVTGTSI
+124 
-132 ADATINLNE
+132 
-141 GSHVYDWI
+141 
-149 EHSPTVTSVTLG
+149 VTLQ
-161 SITLT
+161 SNNHTFDFLYHTPVVSKVTLNSVTLT
-166 EGTDYTVDV
+166 EGTDYTVSGND
-175 FAPVKNVGNYNVTVR
+175 PVKDVKAGGYTITVT

-195 YGSATQTYSIT
+195 YGTKEVTYTVNPRTIADASIT
-206 ARSLA
+206 LSA
-211 GTTDYLAANVQLP
+211 
-224 QTSFVYNHSEQKP
+224 TSFVYLKSTTQKAQISGVYINGQSLVSGTDYQDVKYYVGDYSSTEP
-237 VLTSVV
+237 TGTGSTYAEFDSQNAGTYTIVIKGKGNFDETTVAKKTYTINKKDISTCTVTTTNAKFTYDGSAKTLVVKVTDSNGTDLTSGTGNDYTVSGNV
-243 VYNNGQELVLDRDYE
+243 QTAVGGYTATVSANNINYTGSVNVPFTINVSNDGYYISLSSSSLSKTYTGSQIELTPGTDIFVKKQTGDTPASNDETLDPSYYRLVYNNNINVGTAMVTAIGKGGYDFMANANFEITAKDITSNGNITITLGSETLTYNGSKQRPTVTVRDKDRATGDGLLLTENIDYTLSDGAV
-258 NVRYETSTS
+258 NAGTTHTIT
-267 QDVGSYRVLVTGKG
+267 VTGKG
-281 NFKDDASASYTITKM
+281 NYKGSKASGSYTI
-296 PISNCTINGTTSF
+296 GT
-309 VFNNSVQAPTVN
+309 
-321 ATEGTSTG
+321 
-329 IIITDGVDQLAT
+329 L
-341 TDYTV
+341 
-346 TYNNEGTTW
+346 
-355 NATASSK
+355 
-362 EIGTYHMRLTATN
+362 
-375 PSNYSGYVDIPYYIT
+375 
-390 SAGATITAV
+390 
-399 GGTIYTGEN
+399 
-408 IYATAYTGQ
+408 
-417 EITPTITVMD
+417 
-427 GSATLTKD
+427 
-435 THYTVQYYNN
+435 
-445 VNAGLAT
+445 
-452 VTAVGKGV
+452 
-460 YNFNVSKNFRIN
+460 
-472 PKALTEGM
+472 
-480 VSLSATSFT
+480 SLS
-489 YNANVQKPTVT
+489 
-500 VSDGT
+500 T
-505 AMKSSD
+505 A
-511 YVITN
+511 
-516 EGGTNVGNTYEV
+516 EV
-528 EVEGQNNYTGTITK
+528 
-542 TFSITALSLD
+542 
-552 GASITLGTT
+552 TLGTT
-561 NYVYDGTAKTPTVQQ
+561 SYVYDGEAKEPTVQQ
-576 VKVGSIIIPSTDYT
+576 VKVGTVIVPTADYT
-590 VGYDNNV
+590 VVYGSNID
-597 NANTTTSTPTVTIN
+597 AGTASVTIN
-611 PKTSNP
+611 PSTTA
-617 NLSGS
+617 NLSDS
-622 ASTTFTIGPKPVSDL
+622 KVKNFTISPKPVSDL
-637 TITLSATSFTYDG
+637 TITLSATSFTYNG
-650 TVQKPT
+650 AVQYPT
-656 VTVEDGSTTL
+656 VTVKDGGILDGENPKTL
-666 TSGTHYDL
+666 IAGTDYTLKYDGADAATS
-674 TWAGGDSKAVGSY
+674 SAVGSY
-687 TVTITGKGNYTG
+687 TITIKGKGNYSG
-699 SVVKTYVIN
+699 EINKTYVIN
-708 YGTSDTDFHIA
+708 YGTSDSDFIVTVSGTYTYKGSAYTPEGSNTDVTGDSQAVIVKKKKGTDPETYTILTPGTDYNLSYHDNINAGTATVTATGTGNYQFVQTGTFEIA
-719 LTTPFET
+719 RKPLTATMVTIPDSET
-726 FTYDGTAK
+726 SFVYNGNVQKPNVTVTDGSPLTEGKDYTLNNPGAINVSTGNTASVTGVGNYTGTVNSPAYAITALDISSTANITLIPLSSYVYDGNNKVPGVQQVTVGNLVVPSTSYAVTYDNNKNASTNTSKAKVIVTANGNFTGSREKEFSIEQKEVNSSMITLSGTGFDTGNYSFTYDGNSHTPTVTVADGTAMTTDDYDVTSNTGGTAVGSYSVTITGKKNYKGTASRQYSIINAGSAGFDVVAIGAQTYTGSAIEPTVTVYKHGTTTPALTENNDYTVAYTDNINVGTATVTVTGMGNYGGTQTVNFTINPKALVANETTLSATDFTYNTTEQKPVVTVKDGTTPLVLNKDYNLTWPTDIINQGSKTITINGTGNYTGSFSKTYTINQLSLNNTSTNITLSANSFVYDASPK
-734 EPAVTVTKGTGEGA
+734 EPEVLLVKVGNLVVPSEAYTFSYASNTNVGTATVTVTAVDGSNFKDSKNTTFSITKRTITSDMVKLNTNNFVYNGKVQQPVVQVETGYTIVAADTTLTYVNSKDVGIYTVTVTGKAPNNQGTVNLSYSIASNNQSDVNITMAGTDDLTYTGNPVTRNITVTKGSGTSP
-748 VTLTKNT
+748 THLT
-755 DYTLEYSNN
+755 
-764 INAGLATITARGIK
+764 
-778 NYQFI
+778 
-783 TTFNFTINKK
+783 
-793 EITSGMVTLS
+793 
-803 GINYDATNNRFVY
+803 
-816 NGALQKPVI
+816 
-825 TIMHGSTK
+825 
-833 TLVEGTDYTL
+833 EGTDYTL
-843 VNDGG
+843 VYNN
-848 TNVGN
+848 NVNKG
-853 YTATIT
+853 TAT
-859 GIGNYSTAGTSGLS
+859 
-873 MPYSIVQLS
+873 V
-882 LTEASVTLDPQQ
+882 
-894 NYVYDG
+894 
-900 TEKRPGVQQ
+900 
-909 VKVGNVIVP
+909 NVIGKNG
-918 TTDYDVTYPRD
+918 YDFVETKTYEIAARPM
-929 NTSTPSSTLNVNA
+929 TSAN
-942 GTNTA
+942 G
-947 QVYINPKTSGT
+947 IT
-958 INLSGSKT
+958 INLS
-966 QTFSITKKPLSSEM
+966 
-980 ITLTSEATNWA
+980 A
-991 NNSFTY
+991 
-997 TGTTQKPDVT
+997 
-1007 VTDGT
+1007 
-1012 IMATSDY
+1012 
-1019 TVTNEGGIAV
+1019 
-1029 GIYYVT
+1029 
-1035 VTATATGNYSG
+1035 
-1046 TIKVP
+1046 
-1051 YSIVS
+1051 
-1056 DNADNDVTITLGAS
+1056 
-1070 DPLVY
+1070 
-1075 TGNPI
+1075 
-1080 TRTITVT
+1080 
-1087 KGTNTTPLT
+1087 
-1096 AGTDYDV
+1096 
-1103 VYSNNTNVGEA
+1103 
-1114 TITVMGRGN
+1114 
-1123 YHFVK
+1123 
-1128 YAYFNITE
+1128 
-1136 RAMTT
+1136 
-1141 GNGIDITLSPTSFEY
+1141 TSFEY
-1156 NGSTQKPNVTVK
+1156 NGSTQKPNVTVT
-1168 YTKPSASTATTLVEG
+1168 YTYIKTGETTPTVVTLVEG

-1194 NVGTDYKATITGIGN
+1194 NVSTGNKATITGIGN
-1209 FTGTMDSP
+1209 FSGTMDSP
-1217 TYEITA
+1217 TYSITA
-1223 KDLTDAVIT
+1223 KALTDAVIT
-1232 LYPLANPV
+1232 LYPLASPV
-1240 YDGTVKE
+1240 YDGTAKE
-1247 PTVQKVT
+1247 PAVQKVT
-1254 VGEQVYTSG
+1254 VGGQVYTSG
-1263 YTVSFSYNV
+1263 YTVSYSNNINV
-1272 NVKTTE
+1272 ETATVK
-1278 GTVDHYPTVTITSDD
+1278 PTVTVSSDGTS
-1293 TGNFSGSA
+1293 TFSGFA

-1312 ADDMVTLN
+1312 TDDMVTLAY
-1320 TTSYTYDGTAKEPTA
+1320 TSIAYDGSPKEPA
-1335 TVTDTALPST
+1335 ETVTDEALPAT
-1345 FTSKVLTQDK
+1345 FASKVLTK
-1355 DYTITWTSGHTLPG
+1355 GTDYTVSYTTDHTTPG
-1369 EYVATIQGKGN
+1369 EKAVTITGMGN
-1380 YTGSVTKPYVIHAID
+1380 YTGTVSKKYTIVGAS
-1395 GNDDVT
+1395 DVT
-1401 ITLTDEPEGGYE
+1401 ITLPEATYTYNGAE
-1413 YDGNEKKPTVQVKKG
+1413 HQPVVTVMKG
-1428 SPGSEVILTPSTA
+1428 TTELTLNT
-1441 TVAGDYTVAYSDNK
+1441 DYTVAYSDNI

-1475 KTFSIAQKAMT
+1475 KTFTIAKKAMT
-1486 NEMVTLSGIPVET
+1486 NDMVALAPIT
-1499 DGTYFTYDGTL
+1499 FTYNGNIQ
-1510 KKPVVTVS
+1510 KPTVTVS
-1518 DDTPSIITA
+1518 DGTPSVITTN
-1527 DDYTIS
+1527 DYTIS
-1533 NEGNI
+1533 NDGNI

-1547 TASATGNY
+1547 TATSTGNY

-1562 YTIRPMS
+1562 YTIYPMS
-1569 ITTAEVALS
+1569 ITAAEVALS

-1592 VRSVYANG
+1592 VRSVYSNG

-1645 DKKPLVSDM
+1645 DKKPLASDM

-1665 GSDQTPSVTI
+1665 GSDQTPEVTI
-1675 EDKNGTTDIIKDAD
+1675 EDKNGTTNIIKSTD
-1689 YTLSNPAH
+1689 YTLSNPPH
-1697 SAVGNYEVTLT
+1697 STVGDYEVTLT
-1708 ATDEGNYSGQVTK
+1708 ATAEGNYSGQVTK

-1726 TAGST
+1726 GAGAT
-1731 GFTVVDIPDQNYTGI
+1731 GFTVMAIPDQNYTGI

-1760 TPALELDTDYTAEYS
+1760 TPALTLGTDYTAEYS
-1775 NNINAGTATVTVTGI
+1775 NNINAGTATVTVTGM
-1790 GNYSGTQTKTFTIV
+1790 GN
-1804 KRSLINDDI
+1804 
-1813 TTTLTPSS
+1813 
-1821 FTYDGTPKKPTTVIV
+1821 
-1836 HDALATINKDLK
+1836 
-1848 LGEDYTLEYK
+1848 
-1858 NTETTD
+1858 
-1864 VDNLTSQG
+1864 
-1872 IKKVVI
+1872 
-1878 TGIGNYSGTLE
+1878 
-1889 PTYTVGVKSVA
+1889 
-1900 GAEVSLSYTTI
+1900 
-1911 VYNGATQKPTV
+1911 
-1922 TSVIV
+1922 
-1927 DGHQLTEN
+1927 
-1935 TDYTVDFTDISDY
+1935 
-1948 KNQGNKTF
+1948 
-1956 HITGIGNYSGTK
+1956 
-1968 SLNYTIQKKA
+1968 
-1978 MTSNMITFN
+1978 
-1987 QDSFDYDGS
+1987 
-1996 NHAPTVTMVDLVGST
+1996 
-2011 NIVNTDQ
+2011 
-2018 TQDFTINIPT
+2018 
-2028 VSAVGSYTVNVEAT
+2028 
-2042 TTGNYS
+2042 
-2048 GGGSKQFSIVPKG
+2048 
-2061 SVAFD
+2061 
-2066 VAWVTEPNFTYDGT
+2066 
-2080 AHTPAVKV
+2080 
-2088 TKHNTTT
+2088 
-2095 ELTAADYDI
+2095 
-2104 EYNNNINAG
+2104 
-2113 TNTASVTVTGKGNYS
+2113 
-2128 GSQTKTFSIA
+2128 
-2138 KRSLSGTTDITA
+2138 
-2150 TLTPSSFTYNGNP
+2150 
-2163 QQPATIIVHDALTTI
+2163 
-2178 SKDLTYSK
+2178 
-2186 DYTVTYPA
+2186 
-2194 DMITQG
+2194 
-2200 TKTVTITGE
+2200 
-2209 GNYTGTLSPT
+2209 
-2219 YTINQLDISP
+2219 
-2229 ASITLFSLPSYV
+2229 
-2241 YDGSN
+2241 
-2246 KEPGVQLVKV
+2246 
-2256 GNFVVPMEAYDVSY
+2256 
-2270 TNHKDASTATNKARV
+2270 
-2285 TVTAKDG
+2285 
-2292 SNFTGSAYTEF
+2292 
-2303 TILQKEVNSNMM
+2303 
-2315 TLGGDGFNTT
+2315 
-2325 TNSFTYD
+2325 
-2332 GAAHVPTVAVS
+2332 
-2343 DKVGGVEIITTNDYT
+2343 
-2358 LTNAGGTN
+2358 
-2366 VGNYEVKIDGKGNY
+2366 
-2380 TGSAVKQYSIVTKG
+2380 
-2394 ATGFTVGA
+2394 
-2402 IAAQDYTGMAL
+2402 
-2413 TPKPTV
+2413 
-2419 TATVNGVVTTLTEN
+2419 
-2433 THYTL
+2433 
-2438 AWANNVNAG
+2438 
-2447 TNTASVTVTGIGD
+2447 

-2469 TINPKAL
+2469 TI
-2476 AMTMLTLSATSFT
+2476 
-2489 YNGNEQK
+2489 
-2496 PTVTV
+2496 
-2501 KDGGT
+2501 
-2506 TLSVD
+2506 
-2511 KDYTVTWPADMVSQ
+2511 
-2525 GTKTITITGIG
+2525 
-2536 NYSGTLEP
+2536 
-2544 TYSVGLKSVAGA
+2544 
-2556 EVTLSYESIVFNGSV
+2556 
-2571 QKPTVTS
+2571 
-2578 VIVDGHKLTAGTDYT
+2578 
-2593 TEFTSTADYTNQG
+2593 
-2606 GKSFKIKGTGNYA
+2606 
-2619 DEKELSYTIEQ
+2619 
-2630 KAVTSSM
+2630 
-2637 IVLANENLIYTG
+2637 
-2649 LDQHPTVTIQDMV
+2649 
-2662 GTTNIITSDDYTLL
+2662 
-2676 NPDHAT
+2676 
-2682 VGTYVVT
+2682 
-2689 LTGKGNYKGTAEKQY
+2689 
-2704 SIIGNQAAGFTVAA
+2704 
-2718 IGTQEYTGA
+2718 
-2727 EIKPEPSVTDNNS
+2727 
-2740 RALTKGT
+2740 
-2747 DYTVE
+2747 
-2752 YSNNINAG
+2752 
-2760 TATVTVTGING
+2760 
-2771 YSGTKS
+2771 
-2777 VNFEITPKSLNHVD
+2777 TPKSLNATS
-2791 IGVTLSPATFT
+2791 ITVTLSSTSFS

-2824 NTDYTLV
+2824 NTDYMLV
-2831 NDGGIANGT
+2831 NDGGVANGT

-2958 YDGQLHKPSTVTVKD
+2958 YDGVLHKPTTVTVKD

-3008 GTASKSFSIVA
+3008 GTASKSFGIVA

-3048 GDNTLNSNYYS
+3048 GDNTLSSNYYS

-3074 VTGKNGYSFVK
+3074 VTGKNGYTFVK

-3091 KPKALNNDMLTLSAS
+3091 KPKALSNDMLTLSAS
-3106 SFMYNGNVQKPT
+3106 SFIYNGNVQKPT
-3118 PTMDDKNAGVSI
+3118 PTMDNKNAGVSI

-3178 ITLATLSSYVYDGLA
+3178 ITLATLSSYVYDGAA

-3216 YSSNTNVGTAT
+3216 YTSNTNVGTAT

-3269 STIKPEVTVKD
+3269 SNIKPEVTVKD

-3336 LTVPLTYT
+3336 MTVPLTYT
-3344 GMPQTPMVTV
+3344 GMPLTPTVTV

-3388 KGNYSGTRSVNFTI
+3388 KGNYSGTRSVNFII

-3448 VTYPTDAISQGTK
+3448 VTYPADAISQGTK

-3475 TKDYTIGQLS
+3475 TKDYTIGLLS
-3485 LDDASV
+3485 LNDASV

-3552 TTASYTITPKTV
+3552 ATASYTITPKTV
-3564 TKEMI
+3564 NKEMI

-3666 NSTTP
+3666 NSTSP
-3671 ATVLTKGTH
+3671 ATVLTEGTH

-3740 EVTVDD
+3740 EVIVDD

-3819 KPGVREVMVDDITVP
+3819 RPGVREVMVGDITVP

-3843 ENTNVGT
+3843 ENTNVGN
-3850 ATVTLTG
+3850 ATVTVTG
-3857 KGNFKDA
+3857 KGNFKDT

-3973 PAVTVTDGVKTLTN
+3973 PTVTVTDGVKTLTY

-4008 TGKGN
+4008 MGKGN
-4013 YAGTKTATFTITAK
+4013 YAGTKMATFTITAK

-4090 QIDKTFTITPLSIAE
+4090 QIDKTFTITPLSIVD

-4209 TTLLLDTD
+4209 TTLVLDTD
-4217 YTLLN
+4217 YTLQN
-4222 NGGKTVGSYDVTI
+4222 NGGKTVGAYDVTI

-4240 YKGTASKTYVIN
+4240 YKGTASKTYIIN
-4252 TKEVGS
+4252 AKEVGS

-4264 AESVTYNGSEQQP
+4264 AESVIYNGSEQQP

-4286 VLTSGVH
+4286 VLTPGVN
-4293 YTVTYTDNVNVGM
+4293 YTVAYTDNVNVGM
-4306 ATVTVRGQGE
+4306 ATVTVRGLGE
-4316 YEGSRSKTFLIQPK
+4316 YDGSRNKTFLIKPK
-4330 SLSEAMVSLNTTT
+4330 ELSNAMVSLSSTT

-4394 VIRQYVINPMSIN
+4394 VVRQYAINPMSIN
-4407 DGHVTLYQL
+4407 DAHVTLYQL

-4422 GTAKNPGVREV
+4422 GTEKNPGVREV

-4438 IIPSTSFNTTISPN
+4438 IIPSTSFTTTISPN

-4464 EKNYTGSTSTTFEI
+4464 EKNYTGSASTTFEI

-4499 SVQKPGVTVKDG
+4499 SVQKPAVSVKDG
-4511 EKNMVE
+4511 TRNMVE
-4517 NTDYTVTNNGGTE
+4517 NTDYTVTNNGGME

-4542 NYTSE
+4542 NYMDE
-4547 ATQSFTILSSG
+4547 ASVKFTILSSG

-4568 NEYTFDG
+4568 TEYTFDG
-4575 TAHKPGVT
+4575 TEHKPNVT
-4583 VKMDDR
+4583 VKMEDR
-4589 TLTEGTDYTLTY
+4589 TLSEGTDYTLLY
-4601 SNNINAGTA
+4601 NNNVNAGTA

-4615 GVGDYTGEQVKTF
+4615 GVGDYTGEQMKTF
-4628 LIQPKTLTDEMV
+4628 VILPKTLTDEMV
-4640 TLNKTSFIFNDKV
+4640 TLDKTSFIYNEKV

-4664 IMTEDDYIVTNE
+4664 LMTEDDYTVTNE
-4676 GGTTEGTYQVVVT
+4676 GGTDEGTYQVVVV
-4689 GQNNYKGVVIKSFTI
+4689 GQNNYKGMVIKSFTI
-4704 IREDIHA
+4704 TREEIHG

-4734 VKVSGFEGTTSELEQ
+4734 VKVSGCEGSETELEQ
-4749 ITSVTI
+4749 ITSVTV
-4755 PATCTSN
+4755 PATFTSN
-4762 GKTYAV
+4762 GKTYTV
-4768 VGIASDAFANIP
+4768 VGISANAFANVP
-4780 NVTDIY
+4780 NLTDVY
-4786 MPDTEEPLEI
+4786 LPDTEEPLEI
-4796 AEDAIPASATVHTTL
+4796 AEDAIPATATIHTTL
-4811 ALLDNYALMPSLS
+4811 ALLDDYALMPSLS

-4859 YIARERSSATVTI
+4859 YIARERDNATVTI

-4881 MGGQR
+4881 VGGQR

-4904 YDLVACGRR
+4904 YDLVACRRR
-4913 MSSGSMISTDDFK
+4913 MTSGTTISTDDYK

-4939 PTHFDAGYYFL
+4939 ATHFGTGYYFM

-4960 EGEDVKVP
+4960 ESEDIKVP
-4968 AGKAVLYLQQAAS
+4968 AGKAVLYLRQAAS
-4981 SPSYSSIIQLI
+4981 SPSYSSIIQLV

-4997 TNINGIENDTDEGD
+4997 TNINSITDDTDEGD
-5011 WYDMSGRKLDRRPTK
+5011 WYDMSGRKLNGRPTK
-5026 KGVYIKNNKKIVIR
+5026 RGVYIKNNKKTVIR